1 MSNIKIFADSP
12 GDIPQ
17 ELLGKDEYYVIRI
30 HNGVE
35 EIIATAPKG
44 STQITFETDKFST
57 YILAYKEHEKETTT
71 KTLDENRFGSVGA
84 AFALTGVMFVATRR
98 KKKDDESEM
107 Y

>member
-1 MSNIKIFADSP
+1 MCPITPTTSMAPNRSGALLAMIIIRHNNIINIK
-12 GDIPQ
+12 
-17 ELLGKDEYYVIRI
+17 
-30 HNGVE
+30 
-35 EIIATAPKG
+35 IIATAPKG
-44 STQITFETDKFST
+44 STQIAFETDKFST